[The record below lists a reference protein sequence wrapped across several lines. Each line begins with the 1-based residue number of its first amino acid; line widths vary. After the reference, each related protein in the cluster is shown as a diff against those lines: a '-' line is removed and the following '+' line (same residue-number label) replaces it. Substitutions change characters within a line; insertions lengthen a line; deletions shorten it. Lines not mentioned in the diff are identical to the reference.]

1 MLVSVDGRDFSTFVR
16 IKDSHGYKYLQIVE
30 SIRTGSKVRQRVLA
44 TLGQV
49 DVLKQSGKLD
59 DLTRSLAKFSTLRA
73 LVDSQ
78 RDGSIQAHSSVSIG
92 PALVFER
99 LWQRLGIDAVIKA
112 LGAEGRKHF
121 PLERAIFLTVVHRL
135 MEPGSDRAAE
145 RWKEDLQIRG
155 TDPIE
160 LHQLYRAMGWLGESI
175 IQLGSDP
182 RALRCRKDFIEEEL
196 FRRNRDLFS
205 ELELVF
211 FDTTSL
217 YFEGQGGESLGQYG
231 HSKDHRPDLHQMVVG
246 VVLDGAGR
254 PICCELWPGNLTDVT
269 TLIPVAT
276 RLKERFA
283 IGSMCVVADRGMI
296 SAKTIQKLESAA
308 LGVSYILGVR
318 MHVEKEVRDGV
329 LLSEEEFQQV
339 TGPKT
344 KADDPSPLAVRE
356 QWVGSRRYIVCYNED
371 QARKDEADR
380 TAIVASL
387 TEKLKAGDKSLVG
400 NKGYRRYLKSS
411 GPEHF
416 TLDEQKIEQE
426 KRFDGMW
433 VLRTN
438 TQLPAAEVAL
448 KYKQLW
454 MVESIFRSAKT
465 LLETR
470 PIYHKCDDTIRG
482 HVFCSFLA
490 LMLRKELE
498 TRLESQGQK
507 LEWDDIKRD
516 LRALQEVE
524 VKFQGKKMYLRTDLR
539 GVCHAVLKAA
549 GVAVPPTIR
558 E

>member
-1 MLVSVDGRDFSTFVR
+1 MFVR

-30 SIRTGSKVRQRVLA
+30 SIRNGSKVRQRVLA
-44 TLGQV
+44 TLGQY
-49 DVLKQSGKLD
+49 DPLKDSGKLD
-59 DLTRSLAKFSTLRA
+59 DLVRSLAKFSTIRA
-73 LVDSQ
+73 LVDAQ
-78 RDGSIQAHSSVSIG
+78 RDGSIQAHRSVAIG

-99 LWQRLGIDAVIKA
+99 LWQRLGIDAVIKT
-112 LGAEGRKHF
+112 LGAEGRKRF
-121 PLERAIFLTVVHRL
+121 PLERAIFLTVLHRL
-135 MEPGSDRAAE
+135 MDPGSDRSAE

-155 TDPIE
+155 TETID
-160 LHQLYRAMGWLGESI
+160 LHHLYRAMGWLGESI
-175 IQLGSDP
+175 IQRGNDA
-182 RALRCRKDFIEEEL
+182 RTLRCRKDLIEEHL
-196 FRRNRDLFS
+196 FNRNRDLFTQ
-205 ELELVF
+205 LHLVF

-217 YFEGQGGESLGQYG
+217 YFEGLGGESIGQYG
-231 HSKDHRPDLHQMVVG
+231 HSKDHRPDLRQMVVG

-269 TLIPVAT
+269 TLIVVVT

-283 IGSMCVVADRGMI
+283 IASMCVVADRGMI
-296 SAKTIQKLESAA
+296 SAQTIQKLESAE
-308 LGVSYILGVR
+308 LGMTYILGVR
-318 MHVEKEVRDGV
+318 MHIEKEVRDGV
-329 LLSEEEFQQV
+329 FLSEEEFQQV
-339 TGPKT
+339 TGPKR
-344 KADDPSPLAVRE
+344 KAEDPSPLAVRE
-356 QWVGSRRYIVCYNED
+356 QWVGPRRYIVCYNED

-380 TAIVASL
+380 RAIVASL

-411 GPEHF
+411 GREHF
-416 TLDEQKIEQE
+416 SLDEAKIEQE

-448 KYKQLW
+448 RYKELW
-454 MVESIFRSAKT
+454 MVESIFRSAKS

-498 TRLESQGQK
+498 TRLENQGQK
-507 LEWDDIKRD
+507 LEWEDIKRD

-524 VKFQGKKMYLRTDLR
+524 VEFQGKRMYLRTDLR

-549 GVAVPPTIR
+549 GVAVPPTVR